1 MLVVSCPCAIA
12 LAFPLAD
19 EMATVALRRRGVFVR
34 DGNLYNYKQEVGKA
48 MAAGMGIVLWIGGR
62 RRFGPVLT
70 VAAGVY
76 FVVFGAWMVPALA
89 GDVTAYSFDPATGRA
104 AGVQIQATMQLT
116 LTERATGKV
125 LYNRP
130 SFDFRER
137 YEVSVDQQQYFEES
151 EQALE
156 RLSRDAARTL
166 VSAILT
172 AF

>member
-1 MLVVSCPCAIA
+1 
-12 LAFPLAD
+12 
-19 EMATVALRRRGVFVR
+19 
-34 DGNLYNYKQEVGKA
+34 
-48 MAAGMGIVLWIGGR
+48 
-62 RRFGPVLT
+62 
-70 VAAGVY
+70 
-76 FVVFGAWMVPALA
+76 
-89 GDVTAYSFDPATGRA
+89 
-104 AGVQIQATMQLT
+104 MQLL
-116 LTERATGKV
+116 LTERATGKG

-130 SFDFRER
+130 SLDFRER